1 MVDPVTGA
9 VVVLALAAGTQVL
22 RGHGLA
28 RLDARWLATVG
39 RVSGVAAPTIAL
51 GGIAIAIA
59 LSPSFSV
66 VQHTLSDLGAGQG
79 PAATVFNYAMIG
91 TGLAALPFGVALLVD
106 GNRYERLA
114 VVFLAVSMN
123 GLNMVGL
130 FQKGQRLHVVG
141 GVLYFVSF
149 TVAFVVYGLG
159 TGDPRRGRVT
169 LWLAAVHVGVW
180 TLWGVALLA
189 TGLEGPVVYA
199 PGSLAPQVVGAVVLS
214 GWTVWT
220 ALERLGSLSASA
232 ANAGESGL

>member
-9 VVVLALAAGTQVL
+9 VVLLALAAGARVV

-28 RLDARWLATVG
+28 RLDTRWLSALG
-39 RVSGVAAPTIAL
+39 RVSGVAAPTLAL
-51 GGIAIAIA
+51 GGIAVAIA

-66 VQHTLSDLGAGQG
+66 VQHTLSDLGAGPD

-91 TGLAALPFGVALLVD
+91 TGLVALPFGVALLVD

-114 VVFLAVSMN
+114 VVCLAVAMN

-141 GVLYFVSF
+141 GALYFVSF

-159 TGDPRRGRVT
+159 TEDERRGRVT
-169 LWLAAVHVGVW
+169 LWLAAGHAGVW
-180 TLWGVALLA
+180 TLWGVVVLA
-189 TGLEGPVVYA
+189 TAPDGPVVYA
-199 PGSLAPQVVGAVVLS
+199 PGSLAPQLVGAVVLS

-220 ALERLGSLSASA
+220 AHERLGTLSASA
-232 ANAGESGL
+232 ASGDETGL